1 MPKFLDGHL
10 LIATPAISDPR
21 FMKSVIFLCS
31 HDSNHAMGLVV
42 NKIHE
47 ELNLEMLCESI
58 SFKTPRLTNNSIIL
72 NGGPMEVSR
81 GFVLHSN
88 DHILPDSKVISND
101 FAITCST
108 DLIKEI
114 ALGKGPVK
122 YIITLGYAS
131 WNSGQLESELKQNS
145 WLTMPADP
153 EIVFYSEIEKKW
165 SKALG
170 VLGVSP
176 NQITDQF
183 GYA

>member
-1 MPKFLDGHL
+1 
-10 LIATPAISDPR
+10 
-21 FMKSVIFLCS
+21 
-31 HDSNHAMGLVV
+31 
-42 NKIHE
+42 
-47 ELNLEMLCESI
+47 
-58 SFKTPRLTNNSIIL
+58 
-72 NGGPMEVSR
+72 MEVSR

-131 WNSGQLESELKQNS
+131 WYSGQLESELKQNS
-145 WLTMPADP
+145 WLTIPADP